1 MNFPVRSISAE
12 TLLSEQ
18 RTHADTVLIDVRTL
32 REVEQDKIQL
42 EALHLDFLDTGF
54 ETSVE
59 LLDRFNPYI
68 LICDTGKRSRMA
80 CEWMASKGFMLV
92 SWLQG
97 GKSTLDQLT

>member
-12 TLLSEQ
+12 SLLSERQ
-18 RTHADTVLIDVRTL
+18 THADTILIDVRTL
-32 REVEQDKIQL
+32 LEIEQDKIHL

-54 ETSVE
+54 EKAVE
-59 LLDRFNPYI
+59 SLDRFNAYI

-92 SWLQG
+92 SWLNG
-97 GKSTLDQLT
+97 GKSTLDQVI